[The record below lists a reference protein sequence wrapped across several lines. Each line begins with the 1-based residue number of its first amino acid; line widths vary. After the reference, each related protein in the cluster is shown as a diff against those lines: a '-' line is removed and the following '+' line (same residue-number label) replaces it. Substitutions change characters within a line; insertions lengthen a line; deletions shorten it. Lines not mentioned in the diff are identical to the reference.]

1 MLCSLTTR
9 DLASALLRGGR
20 SLARRMTTRLP
31 LPLHN
36 DRPVET
42 TNPSTELA
50 TGRNEGNE
58 DKAVRRREREAT
70 RRNRTRRDRTRRNR
84 TRRDRTRRNRTRRNG
99 QRTTPSSTLKIVCGN
114 EVVDL
119 DDLVAS
125 APLCGVRSYPNHHHQ
140 RPILTLLV

>member
-1 MLCSLTTR
+1 MRVGLL
-9 DLASALLRGGR
+9 LA
-20 SLARRMTTRLP
+20 RLP

-42 TNPSTELA
+42 TKPSIELA
-50 TGRNEGNE
+50 RGRNEGNE
-58 DKAVRRREREAT
+58 DKAVRRCEREAT
-70 RRNRTRRDRTRRNR
+70 RRNRTRR
-84 TRRDRTRRNRTRRNG
+84 NG
-99 QRTTPSSTLKIVCGN
+99 RRTTPSSTLKIVFGN

-125 APLCGVRSYPNHHHQ
+125 ARLCGVRSYPNHHRQ